1 MFFDLLL
8 VVHSFI
14 RPVAACWCCTLLL
27 IVSCAS
33 TTNLEKD
40 EAMPGVDIS
49 RFGTYDWIEEA
60 RHDSEEA
67 ERLLERF
74 PLVDEIVTDMVDSL
88 LQAKGYMKSSSN
100 PDFRVTYLLAV
111 EDRQVWG
118 RDRQVW
124 GRDSRRSREFREGS
138 LILDFIDPATD
149 KIIWSGAEG
158 DLVEEKRTPR
168 QRRRVVEGGLQRIL
182 ERLPVSGKAH

>member
-1 MFFDLLL
+1 MFFNLLI

-14 RPVAACWCCTLLL
+14 RPVAAYWCCTLLL
-27 IVSCAS
+27 IVNCAS

-40 EAMPGVDIS
+40 EAIPGVDIS

-74 PLVDEIVTDMVDSL
+74 PLIDKIVTNTVDSL
-88 LQAKGYMKSSSN
+88 LQAKGYIKSSSN

-111 EDRQVWG
+111 EDRQVWT
-118 RDRQVW
+118 RNQ
-124 GRDSRRSREFREGS
+124 RRVREFSEGS

-149 KIIWSGAEG
+149 KIIWSGVEE
-158 DLVEEKRTPR
+158 DLIDEKRTPR
-168 QRRRVVEGGLQRIL
+168 QRRRVVERGLQRIL
-182 ERLPVSGKAH
+182 EGLPASGGGQ

>member
-1 MFFDLLL
+1 MFINLLL

-14 RPVAACWCCTLLL
+14 RPVAACWCGALLL
-27 IVSCAS
+27 IVNCAS
-33 TTNLEKD
+33 TTNLGKD
-40 EAMPGVDIS
+40 EALPGVDIS

-74 PLVDEIVTDMVDSL
+74 PLIDEIVTNTVDSL

-111 EDRQVWG
+111 EDRQVWT
-118 RDRQVW
+118 RNQ
-124 GRDSRRSREFREGS
+124 RRVREFREGS

-149 KIIWSGAEG
+149 KIIWSGTEE
-158 DLVEEKRTPR
+158 DLVEEERTPR
-168 QRRRVVEGGLQRIL
+168 QRRGVIERGLQRIL
-182 ERLPVSGKAH
+182 EGLPASGGGQ